1 MLDETTHRQSAAGGA
16 GLGRLRR
23 AAVRL
28 VDLALPQRCAACGRQ
43 MTARGLCGPCWARV
57 DFISGPVCD
66 RLGTPFPYD
75 QGPTETGESVVS
87 PAALA
92 NPPDFAR
99 ARAVARHDGPAR
111 DLAHAL
117 KFNDRMETA
126 NLMAAMM
133 IRAGI
138 DLVPACQVVV
148 PVPLHRRRLF
158 KRRYNQAALLAERI
172 ALAAC
177 LEYEPFAIERV
188 KSTRH
193 QVGLNARERRR
204 NVSGAFKVPAA
215 MRPLVEGRRVLLVD
229 DVLTTGATV
238 NACARAL
245 RRAGAEATDVLTFS
259 RVAAPV

>member
-1 MLDETTHRQSAAGGA
+1 MLNEATETGRTSLAQAA
-16 GLGRLRR
+16 LRLI
-23 AAVRL
+23 
-28 VDLALPQRCAACGRQ
+28 DLALPQRCAACGRQ
-43 MTARGLCGPCWARV
+43 VTAAGLCGPCWTRI
-57 DFISGPVCD
+57 DLISGPVCD

-75 QGPTETGESVVS
+75 PDPADTGEPVVS

-92 NPPDFAR
+92 DPPDFAR

-111 DLAHAL
+111 DLVHAL
-117 KFNDRMETA
+117 KFNDRMEIA
-126 NLMAAMM
+126 DLMAAMM
-133 IRAGI
+133 ARAGTGLTT
-138 DLVPACQVVV
+138 DCRVVV

-158 KRRYNQAALLAERI
+158 ARRYNQASLLAERI
-172 ALAAC
+172 ALAAG
-177 LEYEPFAIERV
+177 LDYQPFAMTRV

-204 NVSGAFKVPAA
+204 NVSGAFKVPVA
-215 MRPLVEGRRVLLVD
+215 MRPFIEGRRVLLVD

-245 RRAGAEATDVLTFS
+245 RRAGAEATDVLTFA